1 VHSMVR
7 YCDGSVIAQMG
18 QPDMRTPIAYGLAW
32 PDRIAAG
39 VQPLSLTQLAALNFM
54 EPDLRR
60 FPCLSLAF
68 QAGKQGGA
76 APAILNAANE
86 IAVAAFLDNALGYLQ
101 IPEVVERVLNRI
113 KPSAASSLEDI
124 LEADTK
130 ARSLAV
136 DAIKLLHSE

>member
-1 VHSMVR
+1 
-7 YCDGSVIAQMG
+7 
-18 QPDMRTPIAYGLAW
+18 
-32 PDRIAAG
+32 
-39 VQPLSLTQLAALNFM
+39 M
-54 EPDLRR
+54 EPDLQR